1 VDDSSGMP
9 GTRQEELEKE
19 TPSDRR
25 EFVKKAGK
33 AAVAVPAVALLLSIK
48 TKSARADA
56 MAISGLGPD
65 AFRNPV

>member
-1 VDDSSGMP
+1 MDDSSGMP

-25 EFVKKAGK
+25 DFVKKAGK
-33 AAVAVPAVALLLSIK
+33 VAIAVPAVALLLSIR
-48 TKSARADA
+48 TRSAGADT
-56 MAISGLGPD
+56 MAISGLGSD